1 MREEALTTEVKTG
14 EWVLCRGMA
23 IHVSEEEIERAQAAA
38 RKNRSSTVQRDRMRI
53 VENVALGKRIGTFRD
68 WPRTKDEEA

>member
-1 MREEALTTEVKTG
+1 MTTEVKTG

-23 IHVSEEEIERAQAAA
+23 IHVSEEEIERAMHHG
-38 RKNRSSTVQRDRMRI
+38 RSRRDRRRYSRERI
-53 VENVALGKRIGTFRD
+53 VENIALGKRIGTFRD